1 MTYLPASL
9 DSRKT
14 ESLEKVHQHP
24 PASLLHSPPLP
35 PPFLSCATDKSMVL
49 ENAQRYITRSPR
61 LSRAPSAS
69 PWHFAGRPPSVTRG
83 MEQQNM
89 GRVGGRWWCNF
100 ILNDKR
106 ACECLTE
113 IRAK

>member
-9 DSRKT
+9 DSRK
-14 ESLEKVHQHP
+14 SASAPACLP
-24 PASLLHSPPLP
+24 PALSPPP